1 MVYVIGAS
9 SLNATIGRVPYNVRR
24 ELFGRSYSLGG
35 LSFNWNAKNPLKVL
49 QNLLTGRGVLA
60 RKYKVIIWHDII
72 NNSISKHRSNN
83 YRAISVEN
91 LLQILRD
98 FSHRIEAVVYCRRE
112 GAPDNFRKLLES
124 KITIL
129 DVKSN
134 LLSHRNSKDFI
145 VLHDLKQT
153 HPSTELEAR
162 LLSTVWRHRK
172 NLKFFYKNNK
182 KKSKPCEPKKQNK
195 PSKKEREKAKP
206 KKEKLSSSC
215 VLQ

>member
-1 MVYVIGAS
+1 MVYIIGAS
-9 SLNATIGRVPYNVRR
+9 SLNATIGRVPYKFRR

-49 QNLLTGRGVLA
+49 QNLLTGRGILA
-60 RKYKVIIWHDII
+60 RKYKVIIWYDII

-83 YRAISVEN
+83 YRAISVEK

-112 GAPDNFRKLLES
+112 GAPDNFRKLLEN

-129 DVKSN
+129 DVKTN
-134 LLSHRNSKDFI
+134 LLSHRKSKDFI

-172 NLKFFYKNNK
+172 NLKNLYKSKK
-182 KKSKPCEPKKQNK
+182 KKSKPCKPKKKNK
-195 PSKKEREKAKP
+195 PSKREREKAKRM
-206 KKEKLSSSC
+206 KESAK
-215 VLQ
+215 

>member
-1 MVYVIGAS
+1 MVYIIGAS
-9 SLNATIGRVPYNVRR
+9 SLNATIARVPYKFRR
-24 ELFGRSYSLGG
+24 ELLGGSFSLGG

-49 QNLLTGRGVLA
+49 QNLLTGRGILV

-83 YRAISVEN
+83 YRDISVEK
-91 LLQILRD
+91 LLQILC
-98 FSHRIEAVVYCRRE
+98 HRIEAVVYCRLE
-112 GAPDNFRKLLES
+112 GAPEIFRKWLES
-124 KITIL
+124 KLTIL

-134 LLSHRNSKDFI
+134 LLSHRKSRDFI

-172 NLKFFYKNNK
+172 NLKIFIGVTRRSRIRASQRRKTSHQRK
-182 KKSKPCEPKKQNK
+182 K
-195 PSKKEREKAKP
+195 EKAKR
-206 KKEKLSSSC
+206 KKESAK
-215 VLQ
+215 